1 MTYQIAA
8 IVASLGVTATGVL
21 AVHYRFA
28 WHRHGPEF
36 PTVEALS
43 TLLLV
48 FGGVVSPPTSA
59 DYVLAACVFMPA
71 DYKFAQISCLARQ
84 FQGS

>member
-1 MTYQIAA
+1 MLGMGQDQYCCCREQMTYQIAA

-28 WHRHGPEF
+28 WHWHGPEF

-48 FGGVVSPPTSA
+48 FGGVVRSSI
-59 DYVLAACVFMPA
+59 F
-71 DYKFAQISCLARQ
+71 S
-84 FQGS
+84 